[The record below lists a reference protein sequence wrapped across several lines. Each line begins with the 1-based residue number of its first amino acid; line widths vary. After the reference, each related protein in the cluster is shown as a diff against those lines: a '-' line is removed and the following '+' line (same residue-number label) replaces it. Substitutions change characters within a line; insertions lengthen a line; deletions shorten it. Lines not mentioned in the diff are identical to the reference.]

1 MKYLLTRFSIAC
13 PSLELLQPCRELLA
27 DACGDCGYE
36 SFEDIDE
43 GIIGYIQQDLYSEM
57 LVQHVIDDFP
67 IKGVTIIYETE
78 EIPDQDWNAAWE
90 EQGFDPI
97 VVSGKVTI
105 YDARNTVD
113 SEQFST
119 PVNIGIYASNAFGT
133 GTHETTRMVVATL
146 LETPLQGRRVLD
158 CGCGTGILAITA
170 LRCGAE
176 AAVGYDIDEWSA
188 DNSMHNA
195 RLNGVED
202 RMEVLLG
209 DASVLSHVDGVFD
222 VVMANINRNILL
234 ADLVHFQSVMVHGG
248 VLILSGFYE
257 EDAPMLI
264 AEAERL
270 GLHEMSRKTENNWCC
285 LKLSYAPDLST
296 LRC

>member
-1 MKYLLTRFSIAC
+1 
-13 PSLELLQPCRELLA
+13 
-27 DACGDCGYE
+27 
-36 SFEDIDE
+36 
-43 GIIGYIQQDLYSEM
+43 
-57 LVQHVIDDFP
+57 
-67 IKGVTIIYETE
+67 
-78 EIPDQDWNAAWE
+78 
-90 EQGFDPI
+90 
-97 VVSGKVTI
+97 
-105 YDARNTVD
+105 
-113 SEQFST
+113 
-119 PVNIGIYASNAFGT
+119 
-133 GTHETTRMVVATL
+133 
-146 LETPLQGRRVLD
+146 
-158 CGCGTGILAITA
+158 
-170 LRCGAE
+170 
-176 AAVGYDIDEWSA
+176 
-188 DNSMHNA
+188 
-195 RLNGVED
+195 
-202 RMEVLLG
+202 MEVLLG